1 MLSQDN
7 IVIIFTSLSCQVSL
21 VLLLKMVYSFI
32 IVVVAAACM
41 VQPERVSGM
50 RCCSKMGSQRV
61 VFVAVTCS
69 KLSHSRGRCYGGVS
83 ADQTGFGTC
92 FSDDVRSQSF
102 R

>member
-1 MLSQDN
+1 MQNAIKKKIPPYLKDEFSD
-7 IVIIFTSLSCQVSL
+7 VSGT
-21 VLLLKMVYSFI
+21 I
-32 IVVVAAACM
+32 AAAAACM

-50 RCCSKMGSQRV
+50 RCCSKMGSQRI

-69 KLSHSRGRCYGGVS
+69 KISHSRGRCYGGVS

-92 FSDDVRSQSF
+92 FSGDVRSQSF